1 DVCCWKAAFDTE
13 DTEAQR
19 TQRNFRLS
27 KFALRYR
34 RACSGRTRNIEV
46 SLCPLCL
53 CALCVQREL
62 PGLVL
67 RDIDVCCWKAAFD
80 TGDTEAQ
87 RTQRNFRL
95 SKPFLRYLRTCRT
108 SGRTGV
114 DGMRVSAT
122 GSKPTFTAQGFIRR
136 GSRQARWSN

>member
-1 DVCCWKAAFDTE
+1 MKHDRASSFGPVRTLRPRPFALRYRRACSGWTRNIEVSLCPLCLCALCVQRKLPGLVLRDIDVCCWKAAFDTE

-62 PGLVL
+62 PGL
-67 RDIDVCCWKAAFD
+67 
-80 TGDTEAQ
+80 
-87 RTQRNFRL
+87 
-95 SKPFLRYLRTCRT
+95 
-108 SGRTGV
+108 
-114 DGMRVSAT
+114 
-122 GSKPTFTAQGFIRR
+122 
-136 GSRQARWSN
+136 